1 MKSATL
7 FLDRQ
12 SAVLYDEP
20 GEQRTELYRVPLV
33 TNTPAMRMAAA
44 ACLFGYA
51 LACGYRIAQAE
62 GQTPHLRMAARRYV
76 ERFDRIF
83 HSPGDRG

>member
-12 SAVLYDEP
+12 SAVLYDDSDK
-20 GEQRTELYRVPLV
+20 RRSELYRVPVV
-33 TNTPAMRMAAA
+33 TNTPTMRLAAA

-51 LACGYRIAQAE
+51 TARGYRITQAE
-62 GQTPHLRMAARRYV
+62 GQTPHLRMAARLYV

-83 HSPGDRG
+83 RSP

>member
-12 SAVLYDEP
+12 SAVLHDES
-20 GEQRTELYRVPLV
+20 GKQRTELYRVPLV

-51 LACGYRIAQAE
+51 LARGYRITQAE
-62 GQTPHLRMAARRYV
+62 GQTPHLRTAARRYV
-76 ERFDRIF
+76 ERFARIF
-83 HSPGDRG
+83 HSPVQRG